1 MFRERQRDRINW
13 SREKGQDMTDRL
25 VADAMVDRLR
35 AWGVSRIFGY
45 SGDGINTFLGAL
57 RRSGDG
63 PEFVQARHEENA
75 AFMAVA
81 HSKYALGQYGA
92 EFVGSESN
100 AARKDAETGNTG
112 IGVMVST
119 QGPGAVHLLNGL
131 YDAKLDG
138 IPVVAIVGQQNLTA
152 LGSGYQQEIDLL
164 TMFKDVASAYCE
176 QISAPEQVQGVFDRA
191 FRTALAT
198 SSPCVVIIPH
208 DVQQEPEAAPGG
220 GHAEMP
226 TAPRWE
232 PPRVL
237 PRDER
242 LDAAAVLLDESERI
256 VMLVGQGARLARTE
270 VAHMAQA
277 LGAAVVT
284 SLLGKPYVDESL
296 PHCAGVMGHLGT
308 SASAS
313 VLNRCDALLIVG
325 SNDPWTEFYPALGTA
340 RAIQIDISAQRTG
353 NRYPIEVAL
362 VGDAAETL
370 RALIPRLKTVP
381 EAREPWRRE
390 VRDVVSAGRELSRLR
405 AMTPAVPINPEH
417 VVRELS
423 AVLPENAQL
432 ALDVGSCVYWYAR
445 QLLLP
450 EGVPAQLCSTL
461 ASMGCGVPYGVAAKL
476 LHPGRPV
483 VVLAGDG
490 GMQMSGIAE
499 LITVAARWKHW
510 TDPRF
515 IVCVFNN
522 GDLAEVTWEQRETE
536 GDPRYAQTQRL
547 PQFPFAGYANLLG
560 LQGIEVD
567 DPSDVASAW
576 EQAFSADRPVV
587 IDVHTDAAVPLLPP
601 FPHGSAKLVTMR
613 KALKQEGKTGERA
626 LKLLNEYARQEE
638 RFFPA

>member
-1 MFRERQRDRINW
+1 MA
-13 SREKGQDMTDRL
+13 DRL

-57 RRSGDG
+57 RRSEDG

-81 HSKYALGQYGA
+81 HSKYALGQYGV
-92 EFVGSESN
+92 EFDGSGSS
-100 AARKDAETGNTG
+100 ARRQEGNKRNIG
-112 IGVMVST
+112 IGVMVAT

-138 IPVVAIVGQQNLTA
+138 IPVVAIVGQQNLAA

-164 TMFKDVASAYCE
+164 AMFKDVASAYCE
-176 QISAPEQVQGVFDRA
+176 QISAPEQVPGVIDRA

-208 DVQQEPEAAPGG
+208 DVQQEPEASPGG

-226 TAPRWE
+226 TAPQWE

-242 LDAAAVLLDESERI
+242 LDAAAALLDESERI
-256 VMLVGQGARLARTE
+256 VMLVGQGARLARAE
-270 VAHMAQA
+270 VAQMAET

-296 PHCAGVMGHLGT
+296 PHSAGVMGHLGT

-313 VLNRCDALLIVG
+313 VLSRCDALLIVG
-325 SNDPWTEFYPALGTA
+325 SNDPWTEFYPDPGTA
-340 RAIQIDISAQRTG
+340 RAIQIDISAQQSG
-353 NRYPIEVAL
+353 NRYPVEVAL

-370 RALIPRLKTVP
+370 RALCPRLATVP
-381 EAREPWRRE
+381 EARESWRRE
-390 VRDVVSAGRELSRLR
+390 VGDHVSAWRELSRLR
-405 AMTPAVPINPEH
+405 ALTPAQPVNPER
-417 VVRELS
+417 VVRELCT
-423 AVLPENAQL
+423 VLPEDAQL

-499 LITVAARWKHW
+499 LITVADRWKQW
-510 TDPRF
+510 KDPRF
-515 IVCVFNN
+515 VVCVFNN
-522 GDLAEVTWEQRETE
+522 GDLAEVSWEQRETE
-536 GDPRYAQTQRL
+536 GDPRYAPTQGL
-547 PQFPFAGYANLLG
+547 PQFPFAGYATLLG
-560 LQGIEVD
+560 LSGIEVD
-567 DPSDVASAW
+567 DPSAVASAW

-587 IDVHTDAAVPLLPP
+587 IDVHTDASVPLLPP
-601 FPHGSAKLVTMR
+601 LPHKSAKLATMR
-613 KALKQEGKTGERA
+613 SALQKEGVTGERA
-626 LKLLNEYARQEE
+626 LKLLNEYASQEK
-638 RFFPA
+638 RLFPG